1 MNIYRNFSYFCRLF
15 FQAQQYNCLHHFYQP
30 FYRQNN
36 MSQIK
41 VLLAE
46 DDRNLG
52 MILKAF
58 LDSKGLATTLCM
70 NGEEALNAFKASAF
84 DICLFDVMMPV
95 MDGFTLAKQIKST
108 NPWAPIIF
116 LTAKKEQ
123 DDILEGFSIGAADY
137 ITKPFSMDELLARI
151 QAVHHRCS
159 RSKAKPSTYRLGNYS
174 FDAPR
179 HLLTNGDETK
189 KLTSKESDLLLMLCE
204 NLGNTL
210 ERAVALKQIWEED
223 SYLNARSMD
232 VYITKLRK
240 YFKDDPHVDIV
251 NVHGVGFKL
260 VVK

>member
-1 MNIYRNFSYFCRLF
+1 
-15 FQAQQYNCLHHFYQP
+15 
-30 FYRQNN
+30 

-46 DDRNLG
+46 DDKSLG

-58 LDSKGLATTLCM
+58 LDANGFITTLCP
-70 NGEEALNAFKASAF
+70 NGQEAWNCFNTYEY
-84 DICLFDVMMPV
+84 DICVTDVMMSV
-95 MDGFTLAKQIKST
+95 MDGFSLAKQIKSSS
-108 NPWAPIIF
+108 PSMPLVF

-123 DDILEGFSIGAADY
+123 EDILEGFRLGADDY
-137 ITKPFSMDELLARI
+137 VTKPFSMDELVARLRAI
-151 QAVHHRCS
+151 HRRCS
-159 RSKAKPSTYRLGNYS
+159 FVQSKPSTYQLGSFS

-179 HLLTNGDETK
+179 QTLSKGNEVY
-189 KLTSKESDLLLMLCE
+189 KLTSKESVLLLMLCE
-204 NLGNTL
+204 NMGNTL
-210 ERAVALKQIWEED
+210 ERSKALRQIWEED

-240 YFKDDPHVDIV
+240 HFKDDPNVEIQ